1 MLLPLDDIYGE
12 HRRQFLV
19 KTASFLVFGYC
30 GWVVFP
36 SGAVLCSANRSISSS
51 STPRRPS
58 DARRTLH
65 ISFSRWS
72 RRTAAPLAGPTEHRR
87 LVWLWNQGEEAWR
100 AVEPLW
106 RWLLYR
112 LSTVLL
118 YSTTAVSAQYCTI
131 GPQRSTAQW
140 AQLVWFGV

>member
-1 MLLPLDDIYGE
+1 MLINIMLLPLDYIYGE

-51 STPRRPS
+51 STLRRPS

-65 ISFSRWS
+65 ISSV
-72 RRTAAPLAGPTEHRR
+72 AGAVGPLH
-87 LVWLWNQGEEAWR
+87 LWLD
-100 AVEPLW
+100 P
-106 RWLLYR
+106 
-112 LSTVLL
+112 
-118 YSTTAVSAQYCTI
+118 
-131 GPQRSTAQW
+131 RSID
-140 AQLVWFGV
+140 V